1 MALPAAMLS
10 LLASYALSAAPNGPL
25 GGRGGSLSSHRSFV
39 ASSRASSR
47 IRTSGRIIAAGEN
60 PNPFSAFLA
69 SLAPADDEY
78 NSSPTR
84 DARLTEQQKIAE
96 SKRAERQDANAQQQ
110 QQKAAPAPPRNPFET
125 LVKAFT
131 PIEVD
136 RDGNPVE
143 PAPQAADDRDV
154 GERLFGLFFGEPEA
168 GVTSGIA
175 RTSGAPDTYPATKTE
190 FAEPV
195 AGDDAEMALLRP
207 LLKNTNLEYLDLKR
221 VYDAQADGWTADAFH
236 AGANYRGPC
245 VVFCKTRG
253 GAVCGGYAPKGFAG
267 YGEYRGSIAAFLF
280 SWPSGDTARPAIK
293 LQKIGGA
300 GLATIDEPET
310 GPRFGAEGLTA
321 MMNPGSERLVS
332 SKLGPYYECLPD
344 GSRSLFG
351 ARSRAL
357 VGRAGRASLLLVTAT
372 VSANLIRRQ
381 ALVGRAERAPRVR
394 RLLAG
399 G

>member
-1 MALPAAMLS
+1 MMQS

-25 GGRGGSLSSHRSFV
+25 GGWGGSLSSHRSSV

-47 IRTSGRIIAAGEN
+47 IRTSGRIIAAGENPNPAGEN

-84 DARLTEQQKIAE
+84 DDRLTEQQKIAE

-154 GERLFGLFFGEPEA
+154 GERLFGLFFGEPDA

-175 RTSGAPDTYPATKTE
+175 RTSGARYE
-190 FAEPV
+190 
-195 AGDDAEMALLRP
+195 
-207 LLKNTNLEYLDLKR
+207 
-221 VYDAQADGWTADAFH
+221 
-236 AGANYRGPC
+236 
-245 VVFCKTRG
+245 
-253 GAVCGGYAPKGFAG
+253 
-267 YGEYRGSIAAFLF
+267 GE
-280 SWPSGDTARPAIK
+280 
-293 LQKIGGA
+293 
-300 GLATIDEPET
+300 
-310 GPRFGAEGLTA
+310 
-321 MMNPGSERLVS
+321 
-332 SKLGPYYECLPD
+332 
-344 GSRSLFG
+344 
-351 ARSRAL
+351 SRA
-357 VGRAGRASLLLVTAT
+357 RA
-372 VSANLIRRQ
+372 Q
-381 ALVGRAERAPRVR
+381 
-394 RLLAG
+394 
-399 G
+399 

>member
-1 MALPAAMLS
+1 MGLPAAMLS

-96 SKRAERQDANAQQQ
+96 SKRAERQTANAQQQ

-351 ARSRAL
+351 AKPSSDELSELR
-357 VGRAGRASLLLVTAT
+357 VYAGCWPE
-372 VSANLIRRQ
+372 
-381 ALVGRAERAPRVR
+381 GERIPFDGAIPF
-394 RLLAG
+394 AIE
-399 G
+399 